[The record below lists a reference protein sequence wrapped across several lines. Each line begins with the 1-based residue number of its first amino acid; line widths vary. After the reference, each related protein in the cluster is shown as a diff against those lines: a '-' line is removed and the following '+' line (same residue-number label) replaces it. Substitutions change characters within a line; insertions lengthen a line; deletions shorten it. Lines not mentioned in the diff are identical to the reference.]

1 MSTLGERLK
10 EERNRLGMSQPE
22 FAHACGVE
30 KGSQINY
37 EAGRRYPDAEY
48 LNHADKLGVDV
59 LYVVTGNRSASGRVA
74 EVHESEPLTTGGS
87 AVRLTVQEHA
97 LIDNYRHASDQGRRA
112 VEAAA
117 AALAQPSGS
126 LKETGS

>member
-1 MSTLGERLK
+1 MSTLGDRLR
-10 EERNRLGMSQPE
+10 EERNRLGVSQSE

-37 EAGRRYPDAEY
+37 EAGRRYPDAAY
-48 LNHADKLGVDV
+48 LGQADKLGVDV
-59 LYVVTGNRSASGRVA
+59 LYVVTGNRSAPTREI
-74 EVHESEPLTTGGS
+74 EVDEREPHTTGGS
-87 AVRLTVQEHA
+87 AMRLTVQEHA

-117 AALAQPSGS
+117 AALAQPSTA